1 MPNLSESRA
10 RCPSWLHRKGSTSKA
25 SQRPRHS
32 ARLLASRRRSRSLF
46 SKVCV
51 FPFCGWDWRS
61 LCTLDRLRTVETLH
75 SWQLLEYNNSEL
87 KLLYMNDI
95 CVVLRLVKTGVD
107 RIQLSLFRELDQH
120 TDQQTAVKAFL
131 FDRVKQEI
139 DSQESY
145 GSAPVS
151 FHLQQCILQVSL
163 TSPAPLFRCFSKGY
177 LRSGMQ
183 HSDLCLRSSNC
194 VAASLCPFRSS

>member
-1 MPNLSESRA
+1 MYF
-10 RCPSWLHRKGSTSKA
+10 
-25 SQRPRHS
+25 RP
-32 ARLLASRRRSRSLF
+32 
-46 SKVCV
+46 
-51 FPFCGWDWRS
+51 
-61 LCTLDRLRTVETLH
+61 DRLRTVETLH

-107 RIQLSLFRELDQH
+107 RIQLSLYRELDQH

-139 DSQESY
+139 ESQESY

-151 FHLQQCILQVSL
+151 FHLQHCLLIMILRPRFFL
-163 TSPAPLFRCFSKGY
+163 FIDAP
-177 LRSGMQ
+177 
-183 HSDLCLRSSNC
+183 
-194 VAASLCPFRSS
+194 P